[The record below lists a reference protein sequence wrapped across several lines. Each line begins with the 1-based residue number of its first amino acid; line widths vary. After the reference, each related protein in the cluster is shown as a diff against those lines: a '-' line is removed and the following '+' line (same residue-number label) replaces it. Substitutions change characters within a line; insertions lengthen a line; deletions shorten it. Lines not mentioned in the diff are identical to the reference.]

1 MQSGISSN
9 SGSQPHQAT
18 VTVSFLAF
26 NGPEERNSRGQN
38 TLGTGNGPASY
49 TIHRNELVVMD
60 RRYHAPGHTPAVFSS
75 LTGLEYDKRA
85 GDAGLNRRLAAVGVA
100 INHIH
105 FNAASGLANQ
115 RVTVVTNGLVP
126 ISWTSEHI
134 EPPSPGDLVVAYP
147 PSTVPAI
154 RENQLRKVNDNAAG
168 QRYQGDIVGDNRT
181 PMLMKKFT
189 GTEMDDLPI
198 EGLEW
203 LVENF
208 DSIWSDI
215 DNYKKRTNLPPA
227 QMFAIHVMLAPLA
240 AFLNLSGAAELRDL
254 GKAREALFTVL
265 AVHYRSYA
273 TTEKTARWLAE
284 LSRDDEK
291 LAGASE
297 LSAVTRNSLITYRNL
312 LLGCMTSV
320 IGRIVG
326 TRIDGMVPIFLG

>member
-1 MQSGISSN
+1 
-9 SGSQPHQAT
+9 
-18 VTVSFLAF
+18 
-26 NGPEERNSRGQN
+26 
-38 TLGTGNGPASY
+38 
-49 TIHRNELVVMD
+49 MD

-147 PSTVPAI
+147 PSTEPAV

-189 GTEMDDLPI
+189 GAEMEDLPI
-198 EGLEW
+198 EALDW
-203 LVENF
+203 LVGNMTMILR
-208 DSIWSDI
+208 DLNS
-215 DNYKKRTNLPPA
+215 YKKNQNLTPA
-227 QMFAIHVMLAPLA
+227 QQFAIHIILLPAISDITQLVRTGPSTGPAADISRGDLSSYETVLSHYLA
-240 AFLNLSGAAELRDL
+240 AKYSL
-254 GKAREALFTVL
+254 
-265 AVHYRSYA
+265 YA
-273 TTEKTARWLAE
+273 TTELTARWVQKE
-284 LSRDDEK
+284 NDMDPYNEDDLE
-291 LAGASE
+291 
-297 LSAVTRNSLITYRNL
+297 SARLIRNAFITYRNL
-312 LLGCMTSV
+312 LLGSMTSV